1 MELTKKPAE
10 TMPVFCRRLGFLF
23 CEGLY
28 VPMELSPSPSAVASA
43 FDSDFF
49 SLYWTIILILST
61 GKGMG
66 KNPLLPHYTYNT
78 CCTKNKSKY
87 ILHTI
92 MQYYNITSFSDHV
105 SRE

>member
-1 MELTKKPAE
+1 
-10 TMPVFCRRLGFLF
+10 
-23 CEGLY
+23 
-28 VPMELSPSPSAVASA
+28 MELSPSPSAVASA

-49 SLYWTIILILST
+49 SLLDNNFKYGT

-66 KNPLLPHYTYNT
+66 KNPLLPHYTYNNMYLLR
-78 CCTKNKSKY
+78 TKNKSKY
-87 ILHTI
+87 ILHTTI

>member
-49 SLYWTIILILST
+49 Y
-61 GKGMG
+61 
-66 KNPLLPHYTYNT
+66 
-78 CCTKNKSKY
+78 
-87 ILHTI
+87 
-92 MQYYNITSFSDHV
+92 
-105 SRE
+105 E

>member
-49 SLYWTIILILST
+49 SLYWTIILIRY
-61 GKGMG
+61 GK
-66 KNPLLPHYTYNT
+66 KSASPPLHVQYLLR
-78 CCTKNKSKY
+78 TKNKSKY

>member
-1 MELTKKPAE
+1 
-10 TMPVFCRRLGFLF
+10 
-23 CEGLY
+23 
-28 VPMELSPSPSAVASA
+28 MELSPSPSAVASA

-49 SLYWTIILILST
+49 SLLDNNFKYGT

-66 KNPLLPHYTYNT
+66 KNPLLPHYTYNMYLLR
-78 CCTKNKSKY
+78 TKNKSKY
-87 ILHTI
+87 ILHTTI

>member
-49 SLYWTIILILST
+49 SLYWTIILI
-61 GKGMG
+61 
-66 KNPLLPHYTYNT
+66 
-78 CCTKNKSKY
+78 
-87 ILHTI
+87 
-92 MQYYNITSFSDHV
+92 
-105 SRE
+105 